1 MLNNFIIKYYA
12 QNITPAL
19 LILLSTFLWGCKTF
33 DAETAVKRREIPRA
47 YPVFPSMKSAPPLA
61 VSLRS
66 DSTTIA
72 DMQWR
77 AFFRDSLLTALID
90 TALQNNFTLQIALQR
105 IESAQA
111 QTTFTR
117 GELLPKVFA
126 NAGAGIRKFGLYT
139 MDGAGNI
146 STEILPGKIV
156 PIDLPDFNLGL
167 QTSWEL
173 DVWGKLRNKNEAALA
188 GYLASVEATRF
199 VATSLIAEIAGLY
212 YDLLELDLEQDIIRQ
227 TLLKQKEALNVI
239 QLQKEAGKANE
250 LAVQQF
256 EAQIFGTQ
264 ALEREI
270 AQQIVVREN
279 MLNFLLGRFPQPIAR
294 RKESL
299 FAEPPESVAYGIPS
313 QLLQNRPDIR
323 EAEFLVQASRY
334 EVEAAKA
341 AFLPSFTITAG
352 AGFQAFDPAFLF
364 LTPASIAYN
373 ALGGLV
379 APLFNWNALEAQQR
393 NATAEQ
399 VRALTQYQQK
409 IVNAYMEVA
418 NELFHINNLRDLDS
432 LKLQQRNVLQESV
445 DIATE
450 LYKSAKATYL
460 EILLAQQSS
469 LQAQLELMQ
478 IKKRRQIALVNLYKA
493 LGGGW
498 R

>member
-1 MLNNFIIKYYA
+1 VRRSF
-12 QNITPAL
+12 
-19 LILLSTFLWGCKTF
+19 SCK
-33 DAETAVKRREIPRA
+33 
-47 YPVFPSMKSAPPLA
+47 
-61 VSLRS
+61 
-66 DSTTIA
+66 
-72 DMQWR
+72 
-77 AFFRDSLLTALID
+77 
-90 TALQNNFTLQIALQR
+90 
-105 IESAQA
+105 
-111 QTTFTR
+111 
-117 GELLPKVFA
+117 
-126 NAGAGIRKFGLYT
+126 
-139 MDGAGNI
+139 
-146 STEILPGKIV
+146 
-156 PIDLPDFNLGL
+156 
-167 QTSWEL
+167 
-173 DVWGKLRNKNEAALA
+173 
-188 GYLASVEATRF
+188 
-199 VATSLIAEIAGLY
+199 
-212 YDLLELDLEQDIIRQ
+212 
-227 TLLKQKEALNVI
+227 
-239 QLQKEAGKANE
+239 
-250 LAVQQF
+250 
-256 EAQIFGTQ
+256 
-264 ALEREI
+264 
-270 AQQIVVREN
+270 
-279 MLNFLLGRFPQPIAR
+279 LLGT
-294 RKESL
+294 
-299 FAEPPESVAYGIPS
+299 
-313 QLLQNRPDIR
+313 
-323 EAEFLVQASRY
+323 

-418 NELFHINNLRDLDS
+418 NELFHINNLRELDS